1 MGKLRSYL
9 LPIIL
14 PLLAVSLVSCSQP
27 QTPIK
32 IGAVLPLTGTFAVY
46 GEQAVRGAELAV
58 EQINA
63 KGGVLGRP
71 LELVIRDNATDPAKT
86 VKYSRELILNEDV
99 FALLGPVSSSSR
111 YAMSE
116 IATELR
122 TPMFYGIDYEGRH
135 YSPYLICYSTI
146 PEHYIAPIVPYLSEN
161 VGSSFYIFGYDYI
174 WPHRMSQHIVE
185 EVEKVEGE
193 ISGIEFTA
201 FGVKDYT
208 PVLERIKRSG
218 TNVLMLILPGSD
230 GFNFLKQMKAFEFER
245 EIQVVAFAADE
256 TYLSNVDSQSLQGV
270 MTALHF
276 FSGLDNAVAREFV
289 QNYHRFHGADAVVT
303 YSSKAHYDLIYL
315 IKAAIEKSGR
325 VDGEQLLINLPG
337 LTLYS
342 GEDAVHLRND
352 HHFDLPMY
360 LAQFQQ
366 GELNVIRN
374 LGIIK
379 PEDQRSATE

>member
-1 MGKLRSYL
+1 MSKIRFYL
-9 LPIIL
+9 LPWIL
-14 PLLAVSLVSCSQP
+14 LSLLSCSEPQP
-27 QTPIK
+27 PVK
-32 IGAVLPLTGTFAVY
+32 IGAVLPLTGTFSVY
-46 GEQAVRGAELAV
+46 GEQAVKGAQLAV

-135 YSPYLICYSTI
+135 YTPYLICYSTI
-146 PEHYIAPIVPYLSEN
+146 PEHYIAPIVPYLANN
-161 VGSSFYIFGYDYI
+161 VGNSFYIFGYDYI
-174 WPHRMSQHIVE
+174 WPHRMSQRIVE
-185 EVEKVEGE
+185 EVEKVNGE

-208 PVLERIKRSG
+208 PVLQHIKTSG
-218 TNVLMLILPGSD
+218 AKVLMLILPGSD
-230 GFNFLKQMKAFEFER
+230 GFNFLKQMKAFEFGR

-256 TYLSNVDSQSLQGV
+256 TYLSNVDRDALQGV

-276 FSGLDNAVAREFV
+276 FSSLDSNVAREFV
-289 QNYHRFHGADAVVT
+289 QDYQRFHGSDAVVT

-315 IKAAIEKSGR
+315 IKEALEKSGR
-325 VDGEQLLINLPG
+325 VDREQLLIHLPG
-337 LTLYS
+337 TTLYS
-342 GEDAVHLRND
+342 GGDAVRLRED

-360 LAQFQQ
+360 LAQFQTDRLKVV
-366 GELNVIRN
+366 EK

-379 PEDQRSATE
+379 PEDQRSPKNE

>member
-1 MGKLRSYL
+1 MSKLRFYL
-9 LPIIL
+9 LPWLIL
-14 PLLAVSLVSCSQP
+14 SLLSCSETQP
-27 QTPIK
+27 PIK
-32 IGAVLPLTGTFAVY
+32 IGVVLPLTGTFSVY
-46 GEQAVRGAELAV
+46 GEQAVKGAQLAV

-63 KGGVLGRP
+63 KGGVLGRQ
-71 LELVIRDNATDPAKT
+71 LELVIRDNETDPAKT

-111 YAMSE
+111 YAMSD

-146 PEHYIAPIVPYLSEN
+146 PEHYIAPIVPYLAEN

-174 WPHRMSQHIVE
+174 WPHRMSQRIVE
-185 EVEKVEGE
+185 EVEKVSGE

-208 PVLERIKRSG
+208 PILQHIKTSG
-218 TNVLMLILPGSD
+218 AKVLMLILPGSD
-230 GFNFLKQMKAFEFER
+230 GFNFLNQMKTFEFER

-256 TYLSNVDSQSLQGV
+256 TYLSNVDPDSLQGV

-276 FSGLDNAVAREFV
+276 FSSLDSNVAREFV
-289 QNYHRFHGADAVVT
+289 QNYQRFHGSDAVVT

-315 IKAAIEKSGR
+315 MKEALEKSGR
-325 VDGEQLLINLPG
+325 VDREQLLINLPG
-337 LTLYS
+337 TTLYS
-342 GEDAVHLRND
+342 GGDAVRLRDD
-352 HHFDLPMY
+352 HHFDLPMF
-360 LAQFQQ
+360 LAQFQ
-366 GELNVIRN
+366 GDGLKVIKK
-374 LGIIK
+374 LGVIK
-379 PEDQRSATE
+379 PEDQRSPANE

>member
-1 MGKLRSYL
+1 MSKIRFYL
-9 LPIIL
+9 LL
-14 PLLAVSLVSCSQP
+14 WTLLSLLSCSEPQP
-27 QTPIK
+27 PVK
-32 IGAVLPLTGTFAVY
+32 IGAVLPLTGTFSVY
-46 GEQAVRGAELAV
+46 GEQAVKGAQLAV

-135 YSPYLICYSTI
+135 YTPYLICYSTI
-146 PEHYIAPIVPYLSEN
+146 PEHYIAPIVPYLANN
-161 VGSSFYIFGYDYI
+161 VGNSFYIFGYDYI
-174 WPHRMSQHIVE
+174 WPHRMSQRIVE
-185 EVEKVEGE
+185 EVEKVNGE

-208 PVLERIKRSG
+208 PVLQHIKTSG
-218 TNVLMLILPGSD
+218 AKVLMLILPGSD
-230 GFNFLKQMKAFEFER
+230 GFNFLKQMKAFEFGR

-256 TYLSNVDSQSLQGV
+256 TYLSNVDRDALQGV

-276 FSGLDNAVAREFV
+276 FSSLDSNVAREFV
-289 QNYHRFHGADAVVT
+289 QDYQRFHGSDAVVT

-315 IKAAIEKSGR
+315 IKEALEKSGR
-325 VDGEQLLINLPG
+325 VDREQLLIHLPG
-337 LTLYS
+337 TTLYS
-342 GEDAVHLRND
+342 GGDAVRLRED

-360 LAQFQQ
+360 LAQFQTDRLKVV
-366 GELNVIRN
+366 EK

-379 PEDQRSATE
+379 PEDQRSPKNE

>member
-1 MGKLRSYL
+1 
-9 LPIIL
+9 
-14 PLLAVSLVSCSQP
+14 
-27 QTPIK
+27 
-32 IGAVLPLTGTFAVY
+32 
-46 GEQAVRGAELAV
+46 
-58 EQINA
+58 
-63 KGGVLGRP
+63 
-71 LELVIRDNATDPAKT
+71 
-86 VKYSRELILNEDV
+86 
-99 FALLGPVSSSSR
+99 
-111 YAMSE
+111 
-116 IATELR
+116 
-122 TPMFYGIDYEGRH
+122 
-135 YSPYLICYSTI
+135 
-146 PEHYIAPIVPYLSEN
+146 
-161 VGSSFYIFGYDYI
+161 
-174 WPHRMSQHIVE
+174 
-185 EVEKVEGE
+185 
-193 ISGIEFTA
+193 
-201 FGVKDYT
+201 
-208 PVLERIKRSG
+208 
-218 TNVLMLILPGSD
+218 LPGSD

-342 GEDAVHLRND
+342 GEDVVHLRND